1 MISNDFTKGKI
12 VGPLMAFAIPVLF
25 ALLLQAM
32 YGAVDLFIVGR
43 FGSAAD
49 VSAVSTGGQIMQT
62 ITSIITGLAVGTTVL
77 IGQQIGEGDGG
88 GAGEAIGASIY
99 LFGVLGIVVTALMVA
114 LASPISIL
122 MRAPEEALE
131 PTVQYV
137 RICSAGSILIIAY
150 NVIESVFRGIG
161 NSRIPLM
168 TVAIACVFNIAG
180 DILLVAVFKLGA
192 AGAAIATVAAQGLS
206 VFLSYIIIKK
216 QQLPLSFS
224 RSDIRPNKPCI
235 ARVLKL
241 GAPIALQDALVSVSF
256 LVILAIVNSMGLIAS
271 AGVGVAEKL
280 CSFIMLL
287 PMAFSQSLSA
297 FVAQN
302 IGAGEEKRAKKAL
315 WSAVVISLSISVF
328 IAYAAFFHGDVLC
341 SLFSKDS
348 EVYLAGA
355 DYLRAY
361 AIDTLLVSVMFCLN
375 GYFNGCGKTLFVM
388 AEGVAG
394 AFLVRIP
401 VSYMMSRSANATLFK
416 VGLATP
422 CSTMV
427 QIILFMVYY
436 IVLNRRSLR
445 ADHAAPADAD

>member
-1 MISNDFTKGKI
+1 
-12 VGPLMAFAIPVLF
+12 MAFAIPVLF

-150 NVIESVFRGIG
+150 NVIGSVFRGIG